1 MSAVTD
7 YAYLH
12 CRVSIRAEGLLAPER
27 LEELATQPDSQLAA
41 TLRDAGFFELAEDLP
56 LTPHALEEAIVA
68 DYLDDIAVLMRPL
81 KGPARAFLSHWQHRF
96 EIVNL
101 KRCIRHHLAGLPP
114 ADLKKNLIDVGAISE
129 LPIDDLLRA
138 EDAEEVLRRLEG
150 TMYANMARHAR
161 RVYQERHTL
170 FDLEAVLDRQYYRG
184 LFGRYGTLDDSDRQP
199 LRGLLGTMADQIN
212 LVWLLRYR
220 FAFGLDPAHAFLLL
234 IPSGQYLKPPTL
246 LQLVQRESFTD
257 ALQALPSP
265 IAERVGNANSIVAV
279 DKAMD
284 RHTQRVAFRVL
295 RRTSFN
301 LARAFAYLVL
311 RERQILKVH
320 VALKGRALGLDR
332 ESLHIAAR
340 LPDDFIATAAMPE
353 H

>member
-12 CRVSIRAEGLLAPER
+12 TRVSIRAEGLLPMKR
-27 LEELATQPDSQLAA
+27 LEELATRPDSQVAD
-41 TLRDAGFFELAEDLP
+41 TLRDAGFFQLADELPAA
-56 LTPHALEEAIVA
+56 PHALEQAIVA
-68 DYLDDIAVLMRPL
+68 DYLDDIAVLMRPV

-96 EIVNL
+96 EIINL

-114 ADLKKNLIDVGAISE
+114 AELRQDLIDIGPAGE

-161 RVYQERHTL
+161 SVYQERHTL

-184 LFGRYGTLDDSDRQP
+184 LFDRYRALDESDRQP
-199 LRGLLGTMADQIN
+199 LRGLLGAMADQIN

-220 FAFGLDPAHAFLLL
+220 FRFGLDPAHAFLLL
-234 IPSGQYLKPPTL
+234 IPSGQYLKRPTL
-246 LQLVQRESFTD
+246 LRLVQMESF
-257 ALQALPSP
+257 AEVLQALPSP
-265 IAERVGNANSIVAV
+265 IAERVADVESIVAV

-284 RHTQRVAFRVL
+284 IHTQRVAYRVL

-320 VALKGRALGLDR
+320 VALKCRALQLDV
-332 ESLHIAAR
+332 ESLRIAAS
-340 LPDDFIATAAMPE
+340 LPDDFLATAQVPE
-353 H
+353 

>member
-1 MSAVTD
+1 MAAVTD

-12 CRVSIRAEGLLAPER
+12 CRVSIRAEGLLPRER
-27 LEELATQPDSQLAA
+27 LEELATRSDSQVAD
-41 TLRDAGFFELAEDLP
+41 TLRDAGFFELAEELP
-56 LTPHALEEAIVA
+56 ATPHALEQAIIE

-96 EIVNL
+96 EIINL

-114 ADLKKNLIDVGAISE
+114 AELRQDLIDIGPVSE
-129 LPIDDLLRA
+129 LPVDDLLRA

-150 TMYANMARHAR
+150 TMYASMARHAR

-184 LFGRYGTLDDSDRQP
+184 LFDRYNALGESDRQP
-199 LRGLLGTMADQIN
+199 LRGILGAMADQLN

-220 FAFGLDPAHAFLLL
+220 FRFHLAPAHAYLLL
-234 IPSGQYLKPPTL
+234 IPSGRYLKRPKL
-246 LQLVQRESFTD
+246 LQLVQMESLKEVLD
-257 ALQALPSP
+257 ALEPPL
-265 IAERVGNANSIVAV
+265 AERVAGANSIVAV

-284 RHTQRVAFRVL
+284 RHTQRAAHRVL

-320 VALKGRALGLDR
+320 VALKGRALGLDE
-332 ESLHIAAR
+332 ESLRIAAS
-340 LPDDFIATAAMPE
+340 LPDDFLKTAEAPM
-353 H
+353 